1 MKIPKDVRDRIEAEA
16 LNRGSQFL
24 TGNPTTLLSTAGSV
38 TAAVGQITGAGAGAV
53 SGLTNQAANAASA
66 AAVLPIEMAQD
77 VSMYAA
83 ARSGE
88 ALGRVLSMP
97 SINDVIALSM
107 KYFNERLMNPEEIM
121 KELMVSNE
129 DLIDENEDSANKSKL
144 KNMQEKISKIAGTV
158 SKAAQDCALDAQD
171 KFADAVRYA
180 AEGTA
185 FIEDKLTIAENE
197 AKNYID
203 SQFEKLVKSTDKHKE
218 KIVDSIAKSIGYA
231 AADKVNAETRRQI
244 QKKLKKVDQNKSKV
258 KISGDALVGKAILNL
273 KATLGL

>member
-53 SGLTNQAANAASA
+53 SGLANQAANAASA
-66 AAVLPIEMAQD
+66 AATLPIVMAQD

-107 KYFNERLMNPEEIM
+107 KYFNERLMSPEEIM
-121 KELMVSNE
+121 KELMISNE

-158 SKAAQDCALDAQD
+158 SKAATDCALDAQD

-203 SQFEKLVKSTDKHKE
+203 NQFEKLVKSTDKHKE
-218 KIVDSIAKSIGYA
+218 KVVDSIAKSIGYA